1 MWAKLAAY
9 LEQLR
14 LQVEP
19 LVERK
24 LLEQVGESRKVQ
36 QGGRDLRTSRDKAVQ
51 AAVPRLNALQLAFSN
66 INEWSEIYF

>member
-1 MWAKLAAY
+1 MEKVGAERPDVKKKKKKVVRAKLAAY

-24 LLEQVGESRKVQ
+24 LLEQVGESGKVQ
-36 QGGRDLRTSRDKAVQ
+36 QGGRDLRTGRKKPFKQ
-51 AAVPRLNALQLAFSN
+51 RCRG
-66 INEWSEIYF
+66 